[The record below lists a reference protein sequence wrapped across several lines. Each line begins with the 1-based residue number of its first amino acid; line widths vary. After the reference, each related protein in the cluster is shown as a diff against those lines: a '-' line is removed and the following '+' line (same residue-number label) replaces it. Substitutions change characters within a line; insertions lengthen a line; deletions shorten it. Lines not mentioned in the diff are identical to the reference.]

1 MLAGYERL
9 RVCFVWKKYVY
20 EVYKERSFTKAA
32 QNLYISQPSLSARI
46 KKIEEIIGEPLF
58 DRSTTPLQ
66 LTEVGKVYIEAA
78 EEITQIEQRVE
89 NYINDLAGLKT
100 GNLAVGASTLFAA
113 YVVPSLITQ
122 FNQKFPDVHI
132 QLIEGNTAELEE
144 MLGSNAL
151 DFVIDNY
158 HYDSILYNKELYC
171 EENILLA
178 VPKHFAVNEEL
189 GMYQLSYKNI
199 KNKNYLSRKYPA
211 VPLGRFADLPFIMLT
226 QGNDTRTRGDRLCR
240 NVGFKPNIVLEFN
253 QQSTAYMASSTQL
266 GATFISDIL
275 VSQLPT
281 FENLVYYKLDGEEAK
296 RKVFFYYKTHKYKT
310 RVMEEFIRMMHEQ
323 I

>member
-1 MLAGYERL
+1 M
-9 RVCFVWKKYVY
+9 FVWKKYVY

-78 EEITQIEQRVE
+78 EEITQIEQRGE

-199 KNKNYLSRKYPA
+199 KNKNYLNQKYPA

-275 VSQLPT
+275 VSQLPA

>member
-1 MLAGYERL
+1 M
-9 RVCFVWKKYVY
+9 FVWKKYVY

-199 KNKNYLSRKYPA
+199 KNKNYLNQKYPA

-275 VSQLPT
+275 VSQLPA

-310 RVMEEFIRMMHEQ
+310 RVMDEFIRMMHEQ

>member
-1 MLAGYERL
+1 M
-9 RVCFVWKKYVY
+9 FVWKKYVY

-199 KNKNYLSRKYPA
+199 KNKNYLNQKYPA

-281 FENLVYYKLDGEEAK
+281 FENLVYYKLEGEEEK

-310 RVMEEFIRMMHEQ
+310 RVMEEFVRMMHEQ

>member
-1 MLAGYERL
+1 M
-9 RVCFVWKKYVY
+9 FVWKKYVY

-281 FENLVYYKLDGEEAK
+281 FENLVYYKLDGEEKSLLLLQNTQVQNTCDGGIYQNDA
-296 RKVFFYYKTHKYKT
+296 
-310 RVMEEFIRMMHEQ
+310 
-323 I
+323 

>member
-1 MLAGYERL
+1 M
-9 RVCFVWKKYVY
+9 FVWKKYVY

-199 KNKNYLSRKYPA
+199 KNKNYLNQKYPA

-226 QGNDTRTRGDRLCR
+226 QGNDTRTRRDRLCR

-275 VSQLPT
+275 VSQLPA

-310 RVMEEFIRMMHEQ
+310 HVMEEFIRMMHEQ

>member
-1 MLAGYERL
+1 M
-9 RVCFVWKKYVY
+9 FVWKKYVY

-78 EEITQIEQRVE
+78 EEITQIEQRIE

-199 KNKNYLSRKYPA
+199 KNKNYLNQKYPA

>member
-1 MLAGYERL
+1 M
-9 RVCFVWKKYVY
+9 FVWKKYVY

-199 KNKNYLSRKYPA
+199 KNKNYLNQKYPA

-253 QQSTAYMASSTQL
+253 QQSTAYMASSTPL

-281 FENLVYYKLDGEEAK
+281 FDNLVYYKLDGEEAT

-310 RVMEEFIRMMHEQ
+310 RVMEEFVRMMHEQ

>member
-1 MLAGYERL
+1 M
-9 RVCFVWKKYVY
+9 FVWKKYVY

-144 MLGSNAL
+144 MMGSNAL

-199 KNKNYLSRKYPA
+199 KNKNYLNQKYPA

-281 FENLVYYKLDGEEAK
+281 FENLVYYKLDGEKAK

>member
-1 MLAGYERL
+1 M
-9 RVCFVWKKYVY
+9 FVWKKYVY

-113 YVVPSLITQ
+113 YVVPSLINQ
-122 FNQKFPDVHI
+122 FKQKFPDVHI

-199 KNKNYLSRKYPA
+199 KNKNYLNQKYPA

-310 RVMEEFIRMMHEQ
+310 RVMEEFVRMMHEQ

>member
-1 MLAGYERL
+1 M
-9 RVCFVWKKYVY
+9 FVWKKYVY

-199 KNKNYLSRKYPA
+199 KNKNYLNQKYPA

-275 VSQLPT
+275 VSQLPA

-323 I
+323 ILSLIHI

>member
-1 MLAGYERL
+1 M
-9 RVCFVWKKYVY
+9 FVWKKYVY

-113 YVVPSLITQ
+113 YVVPSLVTQ

-199 KNKNYLSRKYPA
+199 KNKNYLNQKYPA

-310 RVMEEFIRMMHEQ
+310 RVMEEFVRMMHEQ

>member
-1 MLAGYERL
+1 M
-9 RVCFVWKKYVY
+9 FVWKKYVY

-199 KNKNYLSRKYPA
+199 KNKNYLNQKYPA

-310 RVMEEFIRMMHEQ
+310 RVIEEFVRMMHEQ

>member
-1 MLAGYERL
+1 M
-9 RVCFVWKKYVY
+9 FVWKKYVY

-189 GMYQLSYKNI
+189 GMYQISYKNI
-199 KNKNYLSRKYPA
+199 KNKNYLNQKYPA

-275 VSQLPT
+275 VSQLPA

>member
-1 MLAGYERL
+1 M
-9 RVCFVWKKYVY
+9 FVWKKYVY

-199 KNKNYLSRKYPA
+199 KNKNYLNQKYPA

-296 RKVFFYYKTHKYKT
+296 RKVFFYYKTHKNKT
-310 RVMEEFIRMMHEQ
+310 RVMEEFVRMMHEQ

>member
-1 MLAGYERL
+1 M
-9 RVCFVWKKYVY
+9 FVWKKYVY

-178 VPKHFAVNEEL
+178 VPKHFAVNEKL

-199 KNKNYLSRKYPA
+199 KNKNYLNQKYPA

-310 RVMEEFIRMMHEQ
+310 RVMEEFVRMMHEQ

>member
-1 MLAGYERL
+1 M
-9 RVCFVWKKYVY
+9 FVWKKYVY

-199 KNKNYLSRKYPA
+199 KNKNYLHQKYPA

-310 RVMEEFIRMMHEQ
+310 RVMEEFVRMMHEQ

>member
-1 MLAGYERL
+1 M
-9 RVCFVWKKYVY
+9 FVWKKYVY

-199 KNKNYLSRKYPA
+199 KNKNYLNQKYPA

-281 FENLVYYKLDGEEAK
+281 FENLVYYKLDGKKQRE
-296 RKVFFYYKTHKYKT
+296 KYSSIT
-310 RVMEEFIRMMHEQ
+310 RHTNIKHV
-323 I
+323 

>member
-1 MLAGYERL
+1 MQA
-9 RVCFVWKKYVY
+9 W
-20 EVYKERSFTKAA
+20 
-32 QNLYISQPSLSARI
+32 P
-46 KKIEEIIGEPLF
+46 
-58 DRSTTPLQ
+58 
-66 LTEVGKVYIEAA
+66 
-78 EEITQIEQRVE
+78 
-89 NYINDLAGLKT
+89 NY
-100 GNLAVGASTLFAA
+100 
-113 YVVPSLITQ
+113 
-122 FNQKFPDVHI
+122 
-132 QLIEGNTAELEE
+132 
-144 MLGSNAL
+144 
-151 DFVIDNY
+151 
-158 HYDSILYNKELYC
+158 
-171 EENILLA
+171 
-178 VPKHFAVNEEL
+178 
-189 GMYQLSYKNI
+189 YKNI
-199 KNKNYLSRKYPA
+199 KNKNYLNQKYPA

-310 RVMEEFIRMMHEQ
+310 RVMEEFVRMMHEQ

>member
-1 MLAGYERL
+1 M
-9 RVCFVWKKYVY
+9 FVWKKYVY

-46 KKIEEIIGEPLF
+46 KKIEEMIGEPLF

-178 VPKHFAVNEEL
+178 VPKHFSVNEKLKE
-189 GMYQLSYKNI
+189 YQLSYENI
-199 KNKNYLSRKYPA
+199 KSKKYLSRKYPA
-211 VPLGRFADLPFIMLT
+211 VPLGRFANLPFIMLT

-240 NVGFKPNIVLEFN
+240 EVGFRPNIVLEFN

>member
-1 MLAGYERL
+1 M
-9 RVCFVWKKYVY
+9 FVWKKYVY

-199 KNKNYLSRKYPA
+199 KNKNYLNQKYPA

-275 VSQLPT
+275 VSQLPA

-310 RVMEEFIRMMHEQ
+310 RVMEQ

>member
-1 MLAGYERL
+1 M
-9 RVCFVWKKYVY
+9 FVWKKYVY

-32 QNLYISQPSLSARI
+32 QNLYISQPPLSARI

-199 KNKNYLSRKYPA
+199 KNKNYLNQKYPA

>member
-1 MLAGYERL
+1 M
-9 RVCFVWKKYVY
+9 FVWKKYVY

-178 VPKHFAVNEEL
+178 VPKHFSVNEEL
-189 GMYQLSYKNI
+189 KEYQLSYENI
-199 KNKNYLSRKYPA
+199 KSKKYLSRKYPA

-240 NVGFKPNIVLEFN
+240 NVGFKPDIVLEFN

>member
-1 MLAGYERL
+1 M
-9 RVCFVWKKYVY
+9 FTWKKYVY

-132 QLIEGNTAELEE
+132 QLIEGKTAELEE

-178 VPKHFAVNEEL
+178 VPKHFSVNEEL
-189 GMYQLSYKNI
+189 KEYQLSYENI
-199 KNKNYLSRKYPA
+199 KSKKYLSRKYPA

>member
-1 MLAGYERL
+1 M
-9 RVCFVWKKYVY
+9 FVWKKYVY

-144 MLGSNAL
+144 MMGSNAL

-189 GMYQLSYKNI
+189 GMYQISYKNI
-199 KNKNYLSRKYPA
+199 KNKNYLNQKYPA

-281 FENLVYYKLDGEEAK
+281 FENLVYYKLDGEKAK

>member
-1 MLAGYERL
+1 M
-9 RVCFVWKKYVY
+9 FTWKKYVY

-113 YVVPSLITQ
+113 YVVPSLITK

-178 VPKHFAVNEEL
+178 VPKHFFVNEEL
-189 GMYQLSYKNI
+189 KEYQLSYENI
-199 KNKNYLSRKYPA
+199 KSKKYLSRKYPA
-211 VPLGRFADLPFIMLT
+211 VPLGRFANLPFIMLT

-240 NVGFKPNIVLEFN
+240 NVGFKPNIVMEFN

>member
-1 MLAGYERL
+1 M
-9 RVCFVWKKYVY
+9 FVWKKYVY

-253 QQSTAYMASSTQL
+253 QQSTAYMDSSTQL

>member
-1 MLAGYERL
+1 M
-9 RVCFVWKKYVY
+9 FVWKKYVY

-78 EEITQIEQRVE
+78 EEITQIEHRVE

-199 KNKNYLSRKYPA
+199 KNKNYLNQKYPA

-275 VSQLPT
+275 VSQLPA

>member
-1 MLAGYERL
+1 M
-9 RVCFVWKKYVY
+9 FVWRKYVY

-199 KNKNYLSRKYPA
+199 KNKNYLNQKYPA

-275 VSQLPT
+275 VSQLPA

>member
-1 MLAGYERL
+1 M
-9 RVCFVWKKYVY
+9 FVWKKYVY

-189 GMYQLSYKNI
+189 RMYQLSYKNI

-211 VPLGRFADLPFIMLT
+211 VPLGRFADIPFIMLT

-275 VSQLPT
+275 VSQLPA

-296 RKVFFYYKTHKYKT
+296 RKVFFYYKIHKYKT

>member
-1 MLAGYERL
+1 M
-9 RVCFVWKKYVY
+9 FVWKKYVY

-310 RVMEEFIRMMHEQ
+310 RVMEDFIRMMHEQ

>member
-1 MLAGYERL
+1 M
-9 RVCFVWKKYVY
+9 FVWKKYVY

-178 VPKHFAVNEEL
+178 VPKHFAVNKEL

-211 VPLGRFADLPFIMLT
+211 VPLGRFADIPFIMLT

-275 VSQLPT
+275 VSQLPA

>member
-1 MLAGYERL
+1 M
-9 RVCFVWKKYVY
+9 FVWKKYVY

-199 KNKNYLSRKYPA
+199 KNKNYLNQKYPA

-226 QGNDTRTRGDRLCR
+226 QGTDTRTRGDRLCR